1 MDSGDGCTTI
11 WMWLIPQNCIFLN
24 GVSGLLKACF
34 WRHCIFKQGVF
45 VSWGAAES
53 LLWIPNTSDYSA
65 DKREISDNHMLIDI
79 ILNHHTRTLLCDTS
93 SSSGDSWDII
103 YTKTVT
109 HFEILEYLKH
119 LETISH
125 ATSRQVLWLF
135 PLKFWQILELKGLC
149 GIGFHLNIKGRV
161 KSLLQIL
168 VMGEGCHYTQYA
180 FAGCLLCVTVLKYLF
195 SRYLLV
201 ANYMPMKRSEQ

>member
-93 SSSGDSWDII
+93 SSSGDSWDIHKDSDTFWNI
-103 YTKTVT
+103 RI
-109 HFEILEYLKH
+109 FETPWDHLTCYLKASFMV
-119 LETISH
+119 ISIE
-125 ATSRQVLWLF
+125 VLTDFRTQRVMWNWF
-135 PLKFWQILELKGLC
+135 P
-149 GIGFHLNIKGRV
+149 
-161 KSLLQIL
+161 S
-168 VMGEGCHYTQYA
+168 
-180 FAGCLLCVTVLKYLF
+180 KY
-195 SRYLLV
+195 
-201 ANYMPMKRSEQ
+201 QG